1 MVIDEKTAKEHEEW
15 ANPIEE
21 IMSDYYALQIKLNDL
36 IAKEM
41 MKLGLKKRL
50 TKDAKR
56 FSYWA
61 SRNNVVIKLTQNVY
75 SNVYTVFKNNVARV
89 SFEVATAKGML
100 DGKFDMNTI
109 IVRRRGNEQRS

>member
-1 MVIDEKTAKEHEEW
+1 MVIDEKIAKEHEEL

-56 FSYWA
+56 LSYWVG
-61 SRNNVVIKLTQNVY
+61 RNNVVIKLTQNVY
-75 SNVYTVFKNNVARV
+75 SNVYTILKNNVARV
-89 SFEVATAKGML
+89 SFEVATAKGIL